1 MTPPEAFDFAGLKA
15 NIAAIVDTDLT
26 DRNITILETQPMSFQ
41 NCQTPTMFPSRNPT
55 VTVQEVKRFSFGQA
69 VPPVGQKHKGTAR
82 YTLDYVYL
90 HIEYT
95 QGLNQNEYEVPISK
109 NLAAIARAITRVDR
123 RLGAPQSLYVQFQSA
138 EIDYNLQEPVS
149 GRQYLGA
156 HVVLS
161 VVEIFEL

>member
-26 DRNITILETQPMSFQ
+26 DRGITILETQPFSFQ
-41 NCQTPTMFPSRNPT
+41 NCKTPTMFPSRNPT
-55 VTVQEVKRFSFGQA
+55 IAVQEVKRFSFGQA
-69 VPPVGQKHKGTAR
+69 NPPVGIKHKGTAR

-95 QGLNQNEYEVPISK
+95 QGLNQNEYEVPISR
-109 NLAAIARAITRVDR
+109 NMAAIMRAITRVDR
-123 RLGAPQSLYVQFQSA
+123 RLGAPQSLYVKVQSA

-149 GRQYLGA
+149 GKVYLGA
-156 HVVLS
+156 HIVLA
-161 VVEIFEL
+161 VTEIFEL